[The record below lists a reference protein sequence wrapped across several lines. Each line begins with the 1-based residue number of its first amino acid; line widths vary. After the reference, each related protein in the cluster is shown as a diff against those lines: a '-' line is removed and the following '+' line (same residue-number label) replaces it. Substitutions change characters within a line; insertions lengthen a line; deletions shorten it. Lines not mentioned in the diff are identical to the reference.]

1 MTSEKEYDY
10 LFKILLIG
18 NSGVGKSSLLFRF
31 SEDKWEKE
39 FIPTIGVDFVS
50 NIILIFY
57 KKNKKLKTIEV
68 DGKKAKLQIW
78 DTAGQ
83 ERFKNIQASYYK
95 GANGILVVYDIT
107 NKESFENLSSWLIE
121 IEKNGNKNVYKFL
134 IGNKNDLEDQR
145 VITKEQGD
153 EFASINGMYFFE
165 TSAKTA
171 YQVQEAFEQ
180 LTRDIIKIVSK
191 DKQHEELNK
200 SIKLKPGK
208 SNNILT
214 KKKKCCE

>member
-1 MTSEKEYDY
+1 MEGPKEYDY

-31 SEDKWEKE
+31 SENIWEKE

-50 NIILIFY
+50 NINII
-57 KKNKKLKTIEV
+57 KKKLKSIEV
-68 DGKKAKLQIW
+68 DGKKVKLQIW

-95 GANGILVVYDIT
+95 GASGILVVYDIT
-107 NKESFENLSSWLIE
+107 NRESFEHVNSWLIE

-145 VITKEQGD
+145 VVTKEEGE
-153 EFASINGMYFFE
+153 EFASINGMDFFE

-171 YQVQEAFEQ
+171 YQVQDAFIQ
-180 LTRDIIKIVSK
+180 LTKNIIRTVSK
-191 DKQHEELNK
+191 EKNRDMDK
-200 SIKLKPGK
+200 SMKLKPGN
-208 SNNILT
+208 SNNIPI
-214 KKKKCCE
+214 KNKKCCK

>member
-1 MTSEKEYDY
+1 M
-10 LFKILLIG
+10 
-18 NSGVGKSSLLFRF
+18 
-31 SEDKWEKE
+31 
-39 FIPTIGVDFVS
+39 
-50 NIILIFY
+50 
-57 KKNKKLKTIEV
+57 
-68 DGKKAKLQIW
+68 
-78 DTAGQ
+78 
-83 ERFKNIQASYYK
+83 
-95 GANGILVVYDIT
+95 VYDIT
-107 NKESFENLSSWLIE
+107 NKETFDGLTSWLIE
-121 IEKNGNKNVYKFL
+121 IEKNSSKDVYKWL
-134 IGNKNDLEDQR
+134 IGNKNDLEEKR
-145 VITKEQGD
+145 EISFNEGK
-153 EFASINGMYFFE
+153 EFASINGMQFFE